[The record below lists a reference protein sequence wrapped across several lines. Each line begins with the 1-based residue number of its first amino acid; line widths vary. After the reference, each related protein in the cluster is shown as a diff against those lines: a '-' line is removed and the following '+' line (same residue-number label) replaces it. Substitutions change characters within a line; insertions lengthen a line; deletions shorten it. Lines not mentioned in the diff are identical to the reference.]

1 MNIDHNFN
9 VGQPDNLVFINE
21 FLDKIEAKLEQLVCL
36 YCEKVFKSRDV
47 LKEHMRKKGHKK
59 LNPKNKM
66 WDKYYLVNYL
76 EFGKTWEDVAR
87 EDHERAFSE
96 DLPSGWDH
104 QEVRINYSV
113 FIDHYFETLSICLY
127 IKGVIIPL

>member
-1 MNIDHNFN
+1 MRPPSLETQRN
-9 VGQPDNLVFINE
+9 DNEEIQRQESFRE
-21 FLDKIEAKLEQLVCL
+21 DGMKK
-36 YCEKVFKSRDV
+36 
-47 LKEHMRKKGHKK
+47 KEHMRKKGHKK

-104 QEVRINYSV
+104 QEVRI
-113 FIDHYFETLSICLY
+113 YFSFLLITF
-127 IKGVIIPL
+127 